1 MVVADLMDHPV
12 ALPDRPGP
20 STSEGRG
27 MNDSTVVVLGGA
39 GGIGRVAAAALAQ
52 TEDAARV
59 VVADLAADAAA
70 GVVDQIGDGRFEAAG
85 VDVSDLAALAALIDG
100 AGVVVNCVGPF
111 YRFGP
116 PTLAAV
122 IDAGVD
128 YVDVCDDLD
137 ATRRMLDLDDSAREA
152 GVRAL
157 IGMGNSPGLA
167 NVFVKLCAEW
177 FLDEIHQAEIMH
189 IHGGE
194 ADEGPAVLKHRIHAM
209 SNDIPLFVDGR
220 LVDVRMLDER
230 GAAFIRDEEFA
241 GVGTYPVHPY
251 PHPETITLPSVFP
264 TLRTATNLG
273 VVFPL
278 PYFRLTQDLVRAG
291 MASEEPLGV
300 GGVEVAP
307 IDVMVALL
315 RRERPRLLAESGVTG
330 PAGCLKVV
338 VRGVKDGDVHTYVCS
353 LFSEDEGAGEGTG
366 IPAALGAVLALR
378 GELGGGPGVHPPE
391 ATVPVGPL
399 LELAGQVV
407 AGMSV
412 AGGSLPLRLE
422 HVGPDGTVEQ
432 VPFALGTGG

>member
-1 MVVADLMDHPV
+1 MK
-12 ALPDRPGP
+12 
-20 STSEGRG
+20 S
-27 MNDSTVVVLGGA
+27 STVVVLGGA

-52 TEDAARV
+52 TDDATRV
-59 VVADLAADAAA
+59 VVADRDADAAA
-70 GVVDQIGDGRFEAAG
+70 RVVAEIGDDRFESVAL
-85 VDVSDLAALAALIDG
+85 DVSDEAALRAVISDAA
-100 AGVVVNCVGPF
+100 VVVNCVGPF

-122 IDAGVD
+122 IAAGVD

-137 ATRRMLDLDDSAREA
+137 ATRHMLDLDSRARDA

-157 IGMGNSPGLA
+157 VGMGNSPGLA
-167 NVFVKLCAEW
+167 NIFVKLCDEW
-177 FLDEIHQAEIMH
+177 FLDEIHRAEIMH

-194 ADEGPAVLKHRIHAM
+194 PDEGPGVLKHRIHAM
-209 SNDIPLFVDGR
+209 TSDVPLFVDGTF
-220 LVDVRMLDER
+220 VEVRMLEDS
-230 GAAFIRDEEFA
+230 GAPFIRDELFA

-251 PHPETITLPSVFP
+251 PHPETITLPTVFP

-291 MASEEPLGV
+291 MSSDEPLDV
-300 GGVEVAP
+300 GGAEVAP

-315 RRERPRLLAESGVTG
+315 RRERPQLLADAGVTG

-338 VRGVKDGDVHTYVCS
+338 VGGIKDGEPHTYVCS
-353 LFSEDEGAGEGTG
+353 LFSEEAGAGEGTG
-366 IPAALGAVLALR
+366 IPAALGAMLILR
-378 GELGGGPGVHPPE
+378 GALDGGPGVHPPE
-391 ATVPVGPL
+391 AIVPVTPL
-399 LELAGQVV
+399 LDLAGHVV

-422 HVGPDGTVEQ
+422 HIGPDGTAEQ
-432 VPFALGTGG
+432 VPFKIGSRG